1 MRPLTGRLLIAIG
14 FALFVTGMEWGGYG
28 ASFKMTGIPKPK
40 DLADIWW
47 HFFVWVAV
55 FYALA
60 AVGFR
65 WDKN

>member
-1 MRPLTGRLLIAIG
+1 
-14 FALFVTGMEWGGYG
+14 MEWGGYG